1 MTHTLQQ
8 RFSACERYWDLAV
21 IGDRQLCFY
30 HAGDAPWHDGVNL
43 CQMSDAVLPL
53 PLNAQEDTDY
63 YNFLNKINLLSSWLD
78 GTDEAEEG
86 IWVDGAGNNIT
97 FFNWRGDQ
105 PDNKDEREHYLHY
118 RPGWGGLWND
128 HDGGNVDHIV
138 CQKEPT
144 GETLFIYCEI
154 NLKNI

>member
-1 MTHTLQQ
+1 M
-8 RFSACERYWDLAV
+8 WDLEV

-30 HAGDAPWHDGVNL
+30 HAGDSTWHDGVIL

-53 PLNAQEDTDY
+53 PLNSQEDTDF
-63 YNFLNKINLLSSWLD
+63 YNYLNKINLLSSWLD
-78 GTDEAEEG
+78 GTDEDQEG
-86 IWVDGAGNNIT
+86 DWVDGAGNNIT

-105 PDNKDEREHYLHY
+105 PDNKDGREHYLHY

-128 HDGGNVDHIV
+128 HDGGNVEHIV

-144 GETLFIYCEI
+144 G
-154 NLKNI
+154 N

>member
-1 MTHTLQQ
+1 MKT
-8 RFSACERYWDLAV
+8 
-21 IGDRQLCFY
+21 
-30 HAGDAPWHDGVNL
+30 P
-43 CQMSDAVLPL
+43 
-53 PLNAQEDTDY
+53 
-63 YNFLNKINLLSSWLD
+63 LSSWLD

-105 PDNKDEREHYLHY
+105 PDNKDDREHYLHY

-144 GETLFIYCEI
+144 GETLFFSEKI
-154 NLKNI
+154 LKKKLKVPQLNRQLHQQQQRALQQMSPRPLMSLHRLLVSYYLLSHRVV